1 MGLISGILGWALL
14 LYELAVLIHFVLV
27 LVKPASNKWIELLN
41 SIVEPALKPIRKL
54 LVEKLPAKYQNFDW
68 SHVVLFLLVALIRFL
83 L

>member
-14 LYELAVLIHFVLV
+14 LYELAVIVHFILV
-27 LVKPASNKWIELLN
+27 LKPVSNKWVELLN
-41 SIVEPALKPIRKL
+41 SIVEPALKPIRRL
-54 LVEKLPAKYQNFDW
+54 LVEKLPAKYQSFDW

>member
-1 MGLISGILGWALL
+1 MGIITGLLGWILM
-14 LYELAVLIHFVLV
+14 LYELAVIIHFVLV

-41 SIVEPALKPIRKL
+41 SIVEPALKPIRRL

-68 SHVVLFLLVALIRFL
+68 SHVVLILLVALIRVL